1 MKPSRSIVF
10 LTCSD
15 PGVIVNLDFKT
26 TPLFT
31 ACLAIE
37 AALDIS
43 SYDELVHEPIN
54 PTSTFFGHLF

>member
-26 TPLFT
+26 TPFFT

-43 SYDELVHEPIN
+43 SYDELVHDPIN

>member
-15 PGVIVNLDFKT
+15 PGVIVNLDFKI
-26 TPLFT
+26 TPFFT
-31 ACLAIE
+31 ACFAIE
-37 AALDIS
+37 AALEIS

-54 PTSTFFGHLF
+54 PTSTFLGHLF